1 MLAMAPDAVDNP
13 RQVSVSRVI
22 PAPPEQIFAVLA
34 DPAMH
39 PVIDG
44 SGSVRQSRKGNPER
58 LELGSRF
65 TMDMRIGL
73 PYLIKNTVVEYE
85 ENRLI
90 AWRHFNGHRWRY
102 RLEPVDGGTE
112 VTETF
117 DWSTA
122 RFPKGIEWMGFPEKH
137 PAAMAKTLE
146 GLERAVSGEGTAAAN
161 DTSEPGA
168 D

>member
-1 MLAMAPDAVDNP
+1 MVVALRTRARSVFVMTNP

-22 PAPPEQIFAVLA
+22 AAPADTIFAVLA

-44 SGSVRQSRKGNPER
+44 SGTVRQSRNGNPDH
-58 LELGSRF
+58 LEMGSRF
-65 TMDMRIGL
+65 SMDMRIGL
-73 PYLIKNTVVEYE
+73 PYFIKNTVVEYD

-90 AWRHFNGHRWRY
+90 AWRHFSGHRWRY
-102 RLEPVDGGTE
+102 ELEPVDGGTSTK

-122 RFPKGIEWMGFPEKH
+122 RFPKGIELMGYPEKH

-146 GLERAVSGEGTAAAN
+146 GLERVVT
-161 DTSEPGA
+161 EPQP
-168 D
+168 

>member
-1 MLAMAPDAVDNP
+1 MSDNQ

-22 PAPPEQIFAVLA
+22 AAPAEKIFDVLA

-44 SGSVRQSRKGNPER
+44 SGSVKHARSKEPQR
-58 LELGSRF
+58 LTLGSTF
-65 TMDMRIGL
+65 SMDMRIGL
-73 PYLIKNTVVEYE
+73 PYIIKNTVVEYE
-85 ENRLI
+85 ENRRI
-90 AWRHFNGHRWRY
+90 AWRHAGGHRWRY
-102 RLEPVDGGTE
+102 ELEPVEGGTR

-122 RFPKGIEWMGFPEKH
+122 LVPKGIELMGFPKKH

-146 GLERAVSGEGTAAAN
+146 RLDEVVTQG
-161 DTSEPGA
+161 
-168 D
+168 

>member
-1 MLAMAPDAVDNP
+1 MAQDHNANP
-13 RQVSVSRVI
+13 REVSVSRVI
-22 PAPPEQIFAVLA
+22 PVPPEEIFAVLA

-44 SGSVRQSRKGNPER
+44 SGSVRESRNGNPDR
-58 LELGSRF
+58 LEMGSRF
-65 TMDMRIGL
+65 SMDMRIGL
-73 PYLIKNTVVEYE
+73 PYMIKNTVVEYE

-122 RFPKGIEWMGFPEKH
+122 RFPKGIEWMGYPEKH
-137 PAAMAKTLE
+137 PVAMAKTLE
-146 GLERAVSGEGTAAAN
+146 GLERVVTGADGGGSTD
-161 DTSEPGA
+161 DTSGTT
-168 D
+168 

>member
-1 MLAMAPDAVDNP
+1 MTNP

-22 PAPPEQIFAVLA
+22 AAPADKIFAVLA

-44 SGSVRQSRKGNPER
+44 SGSVRRSRKGNPER
-58 LELGSRF
+58 LVMGSTF
-65 TMDMRIGL
+65 SMDMRIGV
-73 PYLIKNTVVEYE
+73 PYLIKNTVVEYDE
-85 ENRLI
+85 DRLI
-90 AWRHFNGHRWRY
+90 AWRHLNKHRWRY
-102 RLEPVDGGTE
+102 ELEPVDGGASTK

-122 RFPKGIEWMGFPEKH
+122 WFPKGIELMGYPEKH

-146 GLERAVSGEGTAAAN
+146 GLERVVLE
-161 DTSEPGA
+161 GA